1 MNVNKDNVLELIKE
15 KVTYSVYPLKMGGQF
30 KPDAF
35 NDLLLAAEEAT
46 RLFKNEELVP
56 KKLLSELHL
65 IAIGIDLE
73 NDFYKNK
80 DLDFISK
87 KIMRCFNLILAGK
100 SVDDKE
106 PSGPRII

>member
-1 MNVNKDNVLELIKE
+1 
-15 KVTYSVYPLKMGGQF
+15 SVYPLKMGGRF

-35 NDLLLAAEEAT
+35 NDLLQVAEEAT

-80 DLDFISK
+80 DLDLISN
-87 KIMRCFNLILAGK
+87 KIMRCFSLILAGK

>member
-15 KVTYSVYPLKMGGQF
+15 KVTYSVYPLKMGGRF

-35 NDLLLAAEEAT
+35 NDLLLVAEEAT

-80 DLDFISK
+80 DLDLISN
-87 KIMRCFNLILAGK
+87 KIMRCFSLILAGK